1 MKILIT
7 GCAGFIGF
15 HLCQNL
21 LMNTKNKIYGLDN
34 LNDYYDINLKND
46 RLKILKKNY
55 NNFRFYKIDIANKK
69 NVAKNFYSNKYDI
82 VINLAAQAGVRYSV
96 ENPDEYVRSNL
107 VGFFN
112 ILDISQKINVKHMLF
127 ASTSSV
133 YGKSKVFPLKE
144 DFKSDEPLS
153 FYAATKKS
161 NEVMAY
167 SYSNIHNIPITCLRF
182 FTVYGPY
189 GRPDMSLFKFSKSI
203 IEKKNIE
210 LYNYGKHIRD
220 FTYIDDVVDSI
231 RKLIPKIPKKKIP
244 YEVFNISHSKP
255 KTLKYFLSTIEKT
268 IGKKTNVLYK
278 PLQLGDTFKT
288 HANNK
293 KLIRAVG
300 NINKTKIE
308 DGISKFIKWYNDYY
322 KK

>member
-1 MKILIT
+1 
-7 GCAGFIGF
+7 
-15 HLCQNL
+15 
-21 LMNTKNKIYGLDN
+21 
-34 LNDYYDINLKND
+34 
-46 RLKILKKNY
+46 
-55 NNFRFYKIDIANKK
+55 
-69 NVAKNFYSNKYDI
+69 
-82 VINLAAQAGVRYSV
+82 
-96 ENPDEYVRSNL
+96 
-107 VGFFN
+107 
-112 ILDISQKINVKHMLF
+112 
-127 ASTSSV
+127 
-133 YGKSKVFPLKE
+133 
-144 DFKSDEPLS
+144 
-153 FYAATKKS
+153 
-161 NEVMAY
+161 MAY
-167 SYSNIHNIPITCLRF
+167 SYSNIHKIPITCLRF